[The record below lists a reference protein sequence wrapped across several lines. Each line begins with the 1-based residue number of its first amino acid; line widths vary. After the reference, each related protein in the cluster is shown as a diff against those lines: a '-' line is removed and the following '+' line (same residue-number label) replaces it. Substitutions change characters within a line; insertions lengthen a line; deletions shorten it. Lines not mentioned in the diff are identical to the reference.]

1 MYIQFGL
8 IGGLNFI
15 PSLLNHVNK
24 TVLKVVLIISQ
35 WWVELCSKFDVRLFK
50 AKNMVVRVRLPKDEH
65 VRVRLMFESVG
76 CEGLLCSM
84 SVCLKPKFR
93 CLSSIIN
100 RWTCSSSFVVQKI
113 TLEFSRCLMKC
124 CLIHHYF
131 LLYSDC
137 RMRVQS

>member
-100 RWTCSSSFVVQKI
+100 RWTCSRSFDVRKMMFKFV
-113 TLEFSRCLMKC
+113 RCSIKWRST
-124 CLIHHYF
+124 HH
-131 LLYSDC
+131 
-137 RMRVQS
+137 